1 MENKHLVSERK
12 TSLAK
17 EREHKKENI
26 VTIINTLFTFGA
38 RRIKVDRRGGGEQS
52 SGTQNDILNDFI
64 KLSSNDK

>member
-17 EREHKKENI
+17 KRQHKEENI

-38 RRIKVDRRGGGEQS
+38 RRIKVDEVEENEQS
-52 SGTQNDILNDFI
+52 SGTQSDILNDFI